1 MNHDVPGTDPEKN
14 QIIKDCLEES
24 LHAVKTGEYQERFLY
39 NNGQQTSE
47 LELEREFVDDLR
59 PDKLKEYVQ
68 QTLLPTLRVSPGKV
82 IRFGSGGISVRE
94 RHGA

>member
-1 MNHDVPGTDPEKN
+1 MNHDVPGTDPEKI
-14 QIIKDCLEES
+14 QIIKDRLEES
-24 LHAVKTGEYQERFLY
+24 FHDVKTGEYQERFLHK
-39 NNGQQTSE
+39 NGQQTSE

-68 QTLLPTLRVSPGKV
+68 QTLLPTLRVSPRKL

-94 RHGA
+94 RQGA